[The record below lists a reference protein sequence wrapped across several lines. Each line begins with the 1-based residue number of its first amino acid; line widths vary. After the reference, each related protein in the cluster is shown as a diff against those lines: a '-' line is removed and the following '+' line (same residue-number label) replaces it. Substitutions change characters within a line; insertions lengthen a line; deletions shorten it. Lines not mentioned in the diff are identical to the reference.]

1 MSRIGIF
8 DSGLGGYHIL
18 TKIKEAYPTQDIV
31 FLADQKNVPYGNKSR
46 EELLNIY
53 AEVMNFFRK
62 KRIKTVII
70 ACNTL
75 SSLHLKEEDI
85 RTINMIDITS
95 AAVKDPKVL
104 VLSTVFTANHHAYKE
119 ALPGK
124 EVIEVG
130 FEHLASLIEAQASKE
145 EICKELD
152 SKLSSYYH
160 SGIPA
165 VLACTHYPLVE
176 DEIKDYLQAKTY
188 DSVGPVLSLDIYTKG
203 KGKVE
208 VFASIDPEK
217 FDEKVADI
225 FHEQIHTGKA
235 E

>member
-1 MSRIGIF
+1 MESAAYAPLHWAFTQRTTAQQDF
-8 DSGLGGYHIL
+8 TSATALPL
-18 TKIKEAYPTQDIV
+18 WMPWKE
-31 FLADQKNVPYGNKSR
+31 
-46 EELLNIY
+46 
-53 AEVMNFFRK
+53 
-62 KRIKTVII
+62 
-70 ACNTL
+70 
-75 SSLHLKEEDI
+75 
-85 RTINMIDITS
+85 MIDITS

-119 ALPGK
+119 ALVGK

-188 DSVGPVLSLDIYTKG
+188 DSVDPVLSLDIYTKG

-208 VFASIDPEK
+208 VFASKDPEK

-225 FHEQIHTGKA
+225 FHEEIHTGKA